1 MDIPFY
7 NRNEELAKLVQLFRD
22 EILAGR
28 SFTCAISGQKN
39 AGKTALIQKFV
50 NRLQEDLDIS
60 SQLHNFNKS
69 RHVIEFQCTLKS
81 QTEPYGSFLSI
92 TQQILTNDKYK
103 LVLSKI
109 LGLLMSLAG
118 ISTVT
123 DAFNTLVLL
132 AKTIKTD
139 GEQENTQLEIKKF
152 KTYKAFLKRLTR
164 KAPVIFVIKD
174 AQYLDIHSLK
184 LIESILRNS
193 SGFVGAFI
201 LEMDENQGE
210 CDDAVIG
217 IYNLIKEGKIEKIHL
232 YPLDPDFPA
241 LMMAPVFGSDFLN
254 SGENDLLFSVSKG
267 LPGNL
272 VELLREFIHSKW
284 IYEKDGRWHKVP
296 EFKEKFLPKEQQL
309 IELLIPY
316 FSDGIIHESEM
327 EIVKKMAHNW
337 GLSHD
342 YINFCIKMLTSIA
355 SLGYR
360 FVKTLPWGFL
370 SEFVFQVELPDK
382 KHMIVEYL
390 PTTDSALPL
399 KHDKVLK
406 NDNLV
411 EATTIK
417 QFEDGILVEWN
428 FSEGKRMRE
437 ILLKRKSLHLDKCL
451 KLVTEVIQGLRELHK
466 YNIIHTYITPEAV
479 IESKDGTY
487 MLATLD
493 LDILSFIRGYGRRL
507 YSDSIYYSAPELL
520 GDGKPSVRSDI
531 YSLGMLLYRLI
542 TNTLPFIDLNPKR
555 AKEQITGGK
564 LNLTELKAF
573 TNPEA
578 LNEFF
583 RICLSK
589 NPSDRFS
596 NLDEFLNGLQRI
608 RDGLSH
614 TKRPQTSENEP
625 EKKKFVSTTS
635 PAIKYAV
642 RTAIFLIFL
651 TACIVAYNYYNDLK
665 SLVTKTKEIGQ
676 VVVEVVPGGQDFST
690 ESPMIHEEIEFL
702 IQDNLMRCGNVASI
716 NSSEYRILKESD
728 DGIQYVP
735 KLYVRGELNRSRA
748 GYELK
753 IEFVGSG
760 NKIKDTIVMF
770 NEPVTFLQEV
780 LPSITGSIFAM
791 KKVRMIN
798 KKPLTSSWDAY
809 TSYLKGKRA
818 WNKLDKTVAKSEFER
833 SLEYDPGFT
842 LARLGLLEV
851 LKFEGGNSVVI
862 DSLISGLKKNMGN
875 LGYVDSVRVLA
886 VEHSV
891 KGMFLQSVDFYK
903 KIAEKLPYDKFS
915 FYEIAEAY
923 YELADN
929 DNAIEYY
936 NKALKIDPDF
946 TLALNHLGYSLLN
959 KYKAGEA
966 LVKFRR
972 CVELDSSAN
981 SFDSMGDGFF
991 AAGMIDSAI
1000 IYKQKGMT
1008 IDPSLEYLHSWTGLL
1023 FALKGDREKAAASF
1037 AVYNSLIKGNEGL
1050 EMNGLFYQAVNHF
1063 LSGEIRVAESLID
1076 KSLAV
1081 ISKYPVVIG
1090 YQENYWLKGV
1100 ISFHL
1105 GDSSALKNIISEFAK
1120 IIDKNKFSKTTYHP
1134 VYKYYVHLNILSGV
1148 LGSDNEK
1155 LRKYLNILDTDII
1168 EKVKDHGSVFDYGF
1182 INYHLFK
1189 VYSSK
1194 KYENYDKAQFFKRKA
1209 ESGNSFYKVLTPE
1222 IHMF

>member
-1 MDIPFY
+1 MEIPFY
-7 NRNEELAKLVQLFRD
+7 NRNEELSKLTQLFRD

-50 NRLQEDLDIS
+50 NRLHEDLDIS

-69 RHVIEFQCTLKS
+69 KHVIEFQCTLKS
-81 QTEPYGSFLSI
+81 QTEPYSAFLSI
-92 TQQILTNDKYK
+92 TEQILTDDKYK
-103 LVLSKI
+103 LVLSNI

-139 GEQENTQLEIKKF
+139 GEQENTQLEVKKF
-152 KTYKAFLKRLTR
+152 KKYKAFLKRLTR
-164 KAPVIFVIKD
+164 KVPVIFIIKD

-217 IYNLIKEGKIEKIHL
+217 IHNLINEGRIERIHL
-232 YPLDPDFPA
+232 YPLDPDFPG
-241 LMMAPVFGSDFLN
+241 LMMTPVFGSDFLTP
-254 SGENDLLFSVSKG
+254 GENDLLFSVSKG

-272 VELLREFIHSKW
+272 VELLREFIHNRW
-284 IYEKDGRWHKVP
+284 IFEEGGRWQKVA

-309 IELLIPY
+309 IECLIPY
-316 FSDGIIHESEM
+316 FSDGVIHESEM
-327 EIVKKMAHNW
+327 EIVKKLAHNW

-370 SEFVFQVELPDK
+370 SEYVFQVELPDK

-390 PTTDSALPL
+390 PTTDNALPL

-411 EATTIK
+411 EATTVK
-417 QFEDGILVEWN
+417 QFDEGILVEWN

-564 LNLTELKAF
+564 LNFAELETF
-573 TNPEA
+573 TNPGS

-596 NLDEFLNGLQRI
+596 NLDEFLNGLQKI
-608 RDGLSH
+608 RNGLSH
-614 TKRPQTSENEP
+614 TTKHQTVVDEP
-625 EKKKFVSTTS
+625 EKKKSIPLVS

-642 RTAIFLIFL
+642 RTGILLIIL
-651 TACIVAYNYYNDLK
+651 TVCIVAFNWYNDLK
-665 SLVTKTKEIGQ
+665 SLVSTTKEIGQ
-676 VVVEVVPGGQDFST
+676 VVVEVVPGNQDFST

-716 NSSEYRILKESD
+716 NSSEYRVLRESD

-735 KLYVRGELNRSRA
+735 KLHVKGALNRSRA
-748 GYELK
+748 GYELT
-753 IEFVGSG
+753 IVFEGSG
-760 NKIKDTIVMF
+760 KKIKDTTVLF

-780 LPSITGSIFAM
+780 LPSITGSIFAL

-798 KKPLTSSWDAY
+798 KNPLTSSWDAY
-809 TSYLKGKRA
+809 TSYLKGRRA
-818 WNKLDKTVAKSEFER
+818 WHKLDKTVAKSEFER
-833 SLEYDPGFT
+833 ALEYDPGFT
-842 LARLGLLEV
+842 LAKLGLLEV
-851 LKFEGGNSVVI
+851 LKFEGGNSLVI
-862 DSLISGLKKNMGN
+862 DSLITGVKKSIGN

-891 KGMFLQSVDFYK
+891 KGMFLKSVDFYK

-915 FYEIAEAY
+915 FYEIAESY

-966 LVKFRR
+966 LGKFRR

-1000 IYKQKGMT
+1000 IYKQKGMA
-1008 IDPSLEYLHSWTGLL
+1008 IDPSLEYLHSGTGLL
-1023 FALKGDREKAAASF
+1023 HALKGNKEKASELF
-1037 AVYNSLIKGNEGL
+1037 AVYNNLVKGNEGL
-1050 EMNGLFYQAVNHF
+1050 EMNGLFYQAINHF
-1063 LSGEIRVAESLID
+1063 LFGNLREAESLTD
-1076 KSLAV
+1076 KSLSV
-1081 ISKYPVVIG
+1081 ISKYPVIIG

-1100 ISFHL
+1100 ICFHS
-1105 GDSSALKNIISEFAK
+1105 GDSTGLKNIISEFAK

-1134 VYKYYVHLNILSGV
+1134 VYKYYVHLNILAGILSG
-1148 LGSDNEK
+1148 DNEK
-1155 LRKYLNILDTDII
+1155 LRKNLNILDTDIF

-1194 KYENYDKAQFFKRKA
+1194 QYENLDKAQFFKRKA
-1209 ESGNSFYKVLTPE
+1209 ESGNSFYKTLVPE
-1222 IHMF
+1222 IHTF